1 MIRHEPFVPPRTG
14 PLTEAPSVR
23 VHERVTT
30 VDSSAL
36 TTLVS
41 GAPPVSSEGPV
52 PAPGAIIDGVYRVVG
67 PLGEGAMGV
76 VLLAQDQSLGRQ
88 VAIKFLRT
96 DLDEEFRERFVAEAR
111 AMARVNHPNVVQIY
125 AFGEYHGAP
134 YFVMELVDGKTL
146 EDWMAAS
153 SPDLDLALHVLAGI
167 CDGVAAIHAANT
179 VHRDLKPT
187 NILLDA
193 DLRPRIADLG
203 LAVLCR
209 PDVQGRREIVGTPA
223 YMAPEVALPD
233 RFDLALRFRADVY
246 SLGCIAYELV
256 TGRPPF
262 VAKGVTATL
271 LQHMNEEVRPPST
284 LRAGGSAALDTAILR
299 ALAKAPADRTPTVEA
314 LRRDLAAA
322 RKGTREPARILM
334 ADDDEDFRSTMA
346 TVLERAF
353 PGAEIE
359 CVPDGRRALE
369 AFERKRPSVILL
381 DLHMPTMDGMQVTE
395 RLRAHDPGATVPI
408 IVLTASGGPSEWKHL
423 AALGADRFLVKPVVP
438 SDVILMVRRCMLEST
453 TRPPRPQVA

>member
-1 MIRHEPFVPPRTG
+1 VIRHEPFVPPSTG
-14 PLTEAPSVR
+14 ALSDAPSLR
-23 VHERVTT
+23 VLERATT
-30 VDSSAL
+30 ADSSAL

-41 GAPPVSSEGPV
+41 GAPAVSSEGGL
-52 PAPGAIIDGVYRVVG
+52 PAPGTIIDGVYRVVG

-76 VLLAQDQSLGRQ
+76 VLLAQDQRLGRQ

-134 YFVMELVDGKTL
+134 YFVMEFVDGRTL
-146 EDWMAAS
+146 EDWMAKS

-167 CDGVAAIHAANT
+167 CDGVAAIHAAKT

-193 DLRPRIADLG
+193 ELRPRIADLG

-209 PDVQGRREIVGTPA
+209 QDVKGRRDIVGTPA
-223 YMAPEVALPD
+223 YMAPEVALSD
-233 RFDLALRFRADVY
+233 TVDLALRFRIDVY

-262 VAKGVTATL
+262 VGGKGVTATL
-271 LQHMNEEVRPPST
+271 LQHMSEEVRPPSAV
-284 LRAGGSAALDTAILR
+284 RDGGSAALDGAILR
-299 ALAKAPADRTPTVEA
+299 ALAKAPAERTPTVEA

-322 RKGTREPARILM
+322 RKGTREPARILI

-369 AFERKRPSVILL
+369 AFERKRPSVVLL
-381 DLHMPTMDGMQVTE
+381 DLHMPDMDGMQVTE
-395 RLRAHDPGATVPI
+395 RLRARDPGAAIPI
-408 IVLTASGGPSEWKHL
+408 IVLTASGGPSEWKQL

-453 TRPPRPQVA
+453 IRPPRPPA